1 MYVQLSVL
9 LPYIP
14 AVMYSVSV
22 HLLSLSNVISICT
35 TVVLLEMMQRIKNE
49 KPPKIHFIYGF
60 ETKNICL
67 PQRNTRNDTLDSYC
81 HNQNKSKAHST
92 VRKAGSI
99 LRVNAKCGQPQY
111 GRYSGRTG
119 AKPTYNCLQCVH
131 EDWYCTN
138 SREDF
143 VRWWFSSV
151 LPPKNVM
158 SVTYSSVTLSSHGYQ
173 FYLPYC
179 RRINLYLYVM
189 IPIKQRTV
197 TVRCAKI
204 SMRCYKVISNRSL
217 RKITNLNTRKILR
230 YFIDRLLKELLIT
243 GNF

>member
-67 PQRNTRNDTLDSYC
+67 LQRNTSNDTLDSYC

-143 VRWWFSSV
+143 VR
-151 LPPKNVM
+151 
-158 SVTYSSVTLSSHGYQ
+158 
-173 FYLPYC
+173 
-179 RRINLYLYVM
+179 
-189 IPIKQRTV
+189 
-197 TVRCAKI
+197 
-204 SMRCYKVISNRSL
+204 
-217 RKITNLNTRKILR
+217 
-230 YFIDRLLKELLIT
+230 
-243 GNF
+243 